1 MSLSTSTDFPD
12 PESQFEKGI
21 KLIITAYETQTDF
34 LNNEISRLT
43 AQIQEK
49 ELQNTKLQELCTSLL
64 NDKNLY
70 ETKLSETTTYT
81 VKLKEKI
88 DELTKEN
95 TDLKKIKA
103 QIRATIDNTAVP
115 SSTNNPNYEYTDTL
129 LYNTNNDSTKQTH
142 AKSTNVSM
150 GNIFLDIKGT
160 SMLDK
165 KEMNSN
171 TGQKLTVPPSN
182 IRERNNHKPITFRRS
197 MVNSN
202 SHVCKRNLTERREQN
217 SYCQSEGRIHRSINQ
232 FDKCSNNGDNKD
244 SNNVCDNNGDFFN
257 KCRKVLDKKVYG
269 SIIEIVH
276 LFNHKSIGKDE
287 MYQRIQRILN
297 EGNYKE
303 LINDFNK
310 LFT

>member
-1 MSLSTSTDFPD
+1 
-12 PESQFEKGI
+12 
-21 KLIITAYETQTDF
+21 
-34 LNNEISRLT
+34 
-43 AQIQEK
+43 
-49 ELQNTKLQELCTSLL
+49 
-64 NDKNLY
+64 
-70 ETKLSETTTYT
+70 
-81 VKLKEKI
+81 
-88 DELTKEN
+88 
-95 TDLKKIKA
+95 
-103 QIRATIDNTAVP
+103 
-115 SSTNNPNYEYTDTL
+115 
-129 LYNTNNDSTKQTH
+129 
-142 AKSTNVSM
+142 M

>member
-1 MSLSTSTDFPD
+1 MSLESSTDFTD
-12 PESQFEKGI
+12 PETQFEKGI
-21 KLIITAYETQTDF
+21 KLIVTAYETQTDF

-49 ELQNTKLQELCTSLL
+49 ELQNSKLQELCTSLL

-81 VKLKEKI
+81 AKLKEKI

-103 QIRATIDNTAVP
+103 QIRATIDNTNTVQ
-115 SSTNNPNYEYTDTL
+115 STSNIPNYEYTDTL
-129 LYNTNNDSTKQTH
+129 LYNTNNDSNKQTH
-142 AKSTNVSM
+142 PKSTNVSM
-150 GNIFLDIKGT
+150 GNIFLDLKGT

-165 KEMNSN
+165 KESNN
-171 TGQKLTVPPSN
+171 TGQKINVPPTN
-182 IRERNNHKPITFRRS
+182 VRERNNHKPITFRRS
-197 MVNSN
+197 MVNSS

-217 SYCQSEGRIHRSINQ
+217 SYCQSEGRIHRSLNQ
-232 FDKCSNNGDNKD
+232 FDKCSGDKD
-244 SNNVCDNNGDFFN
+244 NNNVCDSNKDNVDFFN

-287 MYQRIQRILN
+287 MYQRIQHILN